1 VFNPTKKGSRRR
13 REWTGR
19 GGYAPRGVESEVE
32 WEQQSLSPPSPL
44 LSPPLSPPPPPNPR
58 KKRDDG
64 EDELEEGM
72 EEE

>member
-44 LSPPLSPPPPPNPR
+44 LSLPLSPPPPPNPR
-58 KKRDDG
+58 KKRDDR